1 MKVPRRLLL
10 AKLLLLVTLGML
22 AHVVH
27 AQEQNTLDI
36 VRQVKAAYLFKF
48 GNYVQWPSNTFADE
62 TSPVVIGVVGAD
74 KIAEEL
80 ARIAASRN
88 IGKHPVRV
96 KRLQH
101 GETPAGIHML
111 FVGKDAPQPVSNWL
125 APLEGQ
131 PVLCVTEEE
140 GNPPPGSAINFV
152 LDNNRVQF
160 DVSLPAV
167 QRNNLELSALLLSAA
182 REVQKDYFE

>member
-1 MKVPRRLLL
+1 MKVPRSPLLARLLL
-10 AKLLLLVTLGML
+10 LAMLGMP
-22 AHVVH
+22 AHVAL
-27 AQEQNTLDI
+27 AQEQNKLDI

-48 GNYVQWPSNTFADE
+48 GNYVQWPRNTFTDE
-62 TSPVVIGVVGAD
+62 TSPIVIGVVGAD
-74 KIAEEL
+74 KIAEEVAL
-80 ARIAASRN
+80 IAASRS

-96 KRLQH
+96 KRIQH

-111 FVGKDAPQPVSNWL
+111 FVGKDVPQPVTNWL
-125 APLEGQ
+125 TPLQGQ